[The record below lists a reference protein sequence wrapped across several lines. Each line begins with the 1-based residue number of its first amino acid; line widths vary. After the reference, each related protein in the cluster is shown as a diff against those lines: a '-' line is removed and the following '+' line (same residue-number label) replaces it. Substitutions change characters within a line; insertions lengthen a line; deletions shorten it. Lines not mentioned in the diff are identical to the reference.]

1 MCPVMRDQSPSL
13 KIVCFGDSLTLGYQ
27 SPTLRAPF
35 VENIPYGTYV
45 QEWLGERGRVLVRG
59 VCGETTQDMRLRF
72 QEDVLDHRPQIAIIL
87 GGTNDLGL
95 DISLTTLMEN
105 LGFFYEQAQAHGIL
119 PVAVTVPSLRDDAG
133 QDDVFDKDQSLR
145 RLTPTVERAIGLRV
159 TLNQSIKDLSRER
172 HIPVVD
178 WFAETCEVSTQ
189 ALASEY
195 SNDGLHLNTTG
206 YRKLAELVWK
216 QVLEDLLK

>member
-1 MCPVMRDQSPSL
+1 M
-13 KIVCFGDSLTLGYQ
+13 TLGYQ

-35 VENIPYGTYV
+35 VKNIPYGTYV

-72 QEDVLDHRPQIAIIL
+72 QEDVLDHRPQVAIIL

-95 DISLTTLMEN
+95 GFSLTSMMEN
-105 LGFFYEQAQAHGIL
+105 LGFFYEQTQAHGIL

-133 QDDVFDKDQSLR
+133 EDVVFDKDQSLR

-159 TLNQSIKDLSRER
+159 TLNQSVKDLSRER

-178 WFAETCEVSTQ
+178 WFAETCEVGTQ

-195 SNDGLHLNTTG
+195 SNDGLHLNTMG

-216 QVLEDLLK
+216 QVLENLLM

>member
-1 MCPVMRDQSPSL
+1 MRDQSPSL

-35 VENIPYGTYV
+35 VKNIPYGTYV
-45 QEWLGERGRVLVRG
+45 QKWLGERGQVLVRG

-72 QEDVLDHRPQIAIIL
+72 QEDVLDHRPQVAIIL

-95 DISLTTLMEN
+95 GFSLTTMMEN
-105 LGFFYEQAQAHGIL
+105 LGFFYEQTQAHGIL

-133 QDDVFDKDQSLR
+133 EDVVFDKDQSLR

-178 WFAETCEVSTQ
+178 WFAETCEVGTQ

-216 QVLEDLLK
+216 QVLENLLK

>member
-1 MCPVMRDQSPSL
+1 MRKHSPPL

-45 QEWLGERGRVLVRG
+45 QEWLGERGRVLVHG
-59 VCGETTQDMRLRF
+59 VCGETTRDMRLRF

-105 LGFFYEQAQAHGIL
+105 LGFFYEQAQVHGIV

-133 QDDVFDKDQSLR
+133 QDEVFEKTQSLR
-145 RLTPTVERAIGLRV
+145 LGITPAVERAIALRV
-159 TLNQSIKDLSRER
+159 VLNQSIKDLSRER
-172 HIPVVD
+172 DIPVVD
-178 WFAETCEVSTQ
+178 WFAETCEVGTQ

-216 QVLEDLLK
+216 QVLENLLM

>member
-1 MCPVMRDQSPSL
+1 MRKHSPPL

-45 QEWLGERGRVLVRG
+45 QEWLGERGRVLVHG
-59 VCGETTQDMRLRF
+59 VCGETTWDMRLRF
-72 QEDVLDHRPQIAIIL
+72 QKDVLDHRPQIAIIL

-95 DISLTTLMEN
+95 GISLTTLMEN
-105 LGFFYEQAQAHGIL
+105 LGFLYEQAQAHGIV

-133 QDDVFDKDQSLR
+133 QDEVFEETQSLR
-145 RLTPTVERAIGLRV
+145 GSTPAVERAIALRV
-159 TLNQSIKDLSRER
+159 VLNQSIKDLSRER
-172 HIPVVD
+172 NIPVMD
-178 WFAETCEVSTQ
+178 WFAETCEVGAQ
-189 ALASEY
+189 ALAPEY
-195 SNDGLHLNTTG
+195 SNDGLHLNTMG

-216 QVLEDLLK
+216 DVLEDLLK

>member
-1 MCPVMRDQSPSL
+1 M
-13 KIVCFGDSLTLGYQ
+13 TLGYQ

-35 VENIPYGTYV
+35 VKNIPYGTYV
-45 QEWLGERGRVLVRG
+45 QKWLGERGQVLVRG

-72 QEDVLDHRPQIAIIL
+72 QEDVLDHRPQVAIIL

-95 DISLTTLMEN
+95 GFSLTSMMEN
-105 LGFFYEQAQAHGIL
+105 LGFFYEQTQAHGIL

-133 QDDVFDKDQSLR
+133 QDDVSDKDRSLR

-159 TLNQSIKDLSRER
+159 TLNQSVKDLSRER

-178 WFAETCEVSTQ
+178 WFAETCEVGTQ

-195 SNDGLHLNTTG
+195 SNDGLHLNTMG

-216 QVLEDLLK
+216 QVLENLLK

>member
-1 MCPVMRDQSPSL
+1 MRDQSPSL

-35 VENIPYGTYV
+35 VKNIPYGTYV

-72 QEDVLDHRPQIAIIL
+72 QEDVLDHRPQVAIIL

-95 DISLTTLMEN
+95 GFSLTSMMEN
-105 LGFFYEQAQAHGIL
+105 LGFFYEQTQAHGIL

-133 QDDVFDKDQSLR
+133 EDVVFDKDQSLR

-172 HIPVVD
+172 DIPVVD
-178 WFAETCEVSTQ
+178 WFAETCEVGTQ

-195 SNDGLHLNTTG
+195 SNDGLHLNTMG

-216 QVLEDLLK
+216 QVLENLLK